1 MDGKEAGP
9 HLTLHPAFEQKVVH
23 ILVRWLL
30 IILAFHFVALS
41 RVDPREFAVATNVS
55 YGFILSN
62 LLLMA
67 VPRRYFS
74 PGWFVR
80 GLIGVDFAFVALGLY
95 FVREPGTQYPWLF
108 ILLLGL
114 LGWRRNVRD
123 VLIVLGTG
131 LVITT
136 LTMHAFRGRWLFFYD
151 AGDFLRASILFAVA
165 CFYFY
170 VIELLGRN
178 ARLFH
183 IVERAK
189 QEWERTAD
197 AMDEFIMLVDQHGRI
212 QRVNRA
218 LAERLGK
225 KPPELVEEFWYA
237 VLDAGDAPRPESPL
251 ARMFAAAAPVHA
263 RFTHQALG
271 LETQALAV
279 PLFEGDLLAG
289 ALYILRA

>member
-1 MDGKEAGP
+1 MDGTEAG
-9 HLTLHPAFEQKVVH
+9 HQLTLHPAFEQKVVH

-41 RVDPREFAVATNVS
+41 GVDPREFGVATKVS
-55 YGFILSN
+55 YAFILSN

-74 PGWFVR
+74 PGRFVCW
-80 GLIGVDFAFVALGLY
+80 LIGADFAFVALGLY
-95 FVREPGTQYPWLF
+95 FVREPGTQYHWLF

-114 LGWRRNVRD
+114 LGWRRKVRE
-123 VLIVLGTG
+123 VLIALAAG
-131 LVITT
+131 LLITT
-136 LTMHAFRGRWLFFYD
+136 LTMHTLKGRWLFFYD
-151 AGDFLRASILFAVA
+151 TGDFLRAGILFAVA
-165 CFYFY
+165 IFYFY
-170 VIELLGRN
+170 VIALLGRN

-197 AMDEFIMLVDQHGRI
+197 AMNEFIMLVDQRGRI

-225 KPPELVEEFWYA
+225 KPPEVVEKFWYA
-237 VLDAGDAPRPESPL
+237 VLDTSDAPRPESPL
-251 ARMFAAAAPVHA
+251 AQMFANGAPVSA

-271 LETQALAV
+271 LETQTLAV

-289 ALYILRA
+289 ALYILRP